1 MKTETTMTGLDG
13 VLELLQKLPAEVV
26 SKRGGPVRRAVRKGA
41 VLIREEAKAQ
51 MIARGNSPGKTG
63 INWATGFAANHII
76 IKRTKLT
83 KIQGERFVVTVRP
96 AVHPG
101 GRKFRGKPLKANDVA
116 FMLEAGTSKQPA
128 EPWLRPAFAAKREEA
143 AQLMVTELRTSLDRI
158 VKKLAKRNPR
168 P

>member
-1 MKTETTMTGLDG
+1 MKTEAKMTGLDG

-63 INWATGFAANHII
+63 INWATGFAASHII

-83 KIQGERFVVTVRP
+83 QIKGERFVVTVRP

-128 EPWLRPAFAAKREEA
+128 EPWIRPAFAAKREEA
-143 AQLMVTELRTSLDRI
+143 AQLMVTDLRQSIDRI
-158 VKKLAKRNPR
+158 VKKLAKKTARR
-168 P
+168 

>member
-1 MKTETTMTGLDG
+1 MTETKMTGLDG

-51 MIARGNSPGKTG
+51 MIARGNSPGKTE
-63 INWATGFAANHII
+63 INYATGFTAGHII

-83 KIQGERFVVTVRP
+83 KIKGERFVVTVRP

-128 EPWLRPAFAAKREEA
+128 EPWLRPAFAIKREEA

-168 P
+168 R